1 MRKVLIAEKNR
12 LLREML
18 TKAMSADAELEIV
31 PPPDA
36 FSQLS
41 VEVKKH
47 DVDWIIISMT
57 NGEMLPLEIVEILIK
72 YPEIG
77 VLEVGSDGS
86 PVCVKW
92 LEVHEHTLMDISF
105 SDLVKILAEDVVLL
119 EKEVEKE

>member
-1 MRKVLIAEKNR
+1 MRRVLIAEKNR

-18 TKAMSADAELEIV
+18 TKAMSTDAELEIV
-31 PPPDA
+31 PPPDSY
-36 FSQLS
+36 SQLP

-57 NGEMLPLEIVEILIK
+57 NGETLPLEIVEILIK

-86 PVCVKW
+86 PVRVKW
-92 LEVHEHTLMDISF
+92 LEIHEHTLTNISF
-105 SDLVKILAEDVVLL
+105 SDLVKILADDVVLL